1 MPGSF
6 TSVFGEPEDF
16 ELALRPEGVVG
27 LLITGQGPFRARL
40 TGIALYRLRLAAGE
54 EELAR
59 LAYVAVPPGM
69 VLVALAGQAG
79 PIWGGVEAG
88 MDEIVT
94 AGPGEPLH
102 VRTLGASR
110 WGTILVPQRDLV
122 DNGRRLAGSGFVPL
136 RGIAKWRP
144 SSGAATELRELHRAA
159 VRQAQTRSSALADG
173 EAAHGLEQ
181 QLLHALINCLEAK
194 TADREAPVA
203 QRQREILARFEALL
217 DAGYAGHLPEIG
229 EALGVSERHLRD
241 CSRAHLGTSPSHYR
255 HRRAMQRVNRALRSA
270 DPTAASV
277 SEIAATHGFRDFGR
291 FAGRY
296 RAIYGE
302 LPSVTLRRASRG
314 AANLALHNLRRVK
327 IS

>member
-27 LLITGQGPFRARL
+27 LLITDQGQFRARL

-59 LAYVAVPPGM
+59 IAHVAVPSGM

-79 PIWGGVEAG
+79 PIWGGVAAG

-110 WGTILVPQRDLV
+110 WDTILVPQQDLAE
-122 DNGRRLAGSGFVPL
+122 NGLRLAGTSFLPL
-136 RGIAKWRP
+136 CGIAKWRP
-144 SSGAATELRELHRAA
+144 PSKAATELRELHRAA

-173 EAAHGLEQ
+173 AAAHGLEQ
-181 QLLHALINCLEAK
+181 QLLHALINCLQAEIVK
-194 TADREAPVA
+194 REAPVA
-203 QRQREILARFEALL
+203 QRRREILARFEALL
-217 DAGYAGHLPEIG
+217 DAEYAARVAEIG
-229 EALGVSERHLRD
+229 AALGVSERHLRD

-255 HRRAMQRVNRALRSA
+255 RRRAMQRVNRALRSA
-270 DPTAASV
+270 KPTEATV
-277 SEIAATHGFRDFGR
+277 SEIAARYGFRDLGR
-291 FAGRY
+291 FATRY

-302 LPSVTLRRASRG
+302 LPSATLRRASGG
-314 AANLALHNLRRVK
+314 AANPALHFSAR
-327 IS
+327 